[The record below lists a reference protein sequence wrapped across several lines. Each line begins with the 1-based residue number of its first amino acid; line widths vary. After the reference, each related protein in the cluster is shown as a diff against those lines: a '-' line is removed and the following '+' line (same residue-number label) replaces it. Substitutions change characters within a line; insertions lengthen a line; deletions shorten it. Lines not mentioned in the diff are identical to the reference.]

1 MITSTYTPEYYSLWY
16 FSGHFYTRQKCINS
30 TVEAPFY
37 RGHGGI
43 LQPYCRC
50 SEKNWQSVNISPPE
64 IGLWRAPMFVPVTT
78 LGQYK
83 TTNFNGFPTKEKD
96 FFWNCTLYQVYWR
109 FSTKQTFYDWIVF
122 VMESCNLWDWLDFYF
137 HFWEQLGVSLDCCH
151 FQVKSL
157 IFVTF
162 SCNWEKFSA
171 GYITPAQRIAPLLIL
186 LLVILGWHSIWKPGV
201 FS

>member
-1 MITSTYTPEYYSLWY
+1 MITNTYTPEYYSLWY

-50 SEKNWQSVNISPPE
+50 SEKTDNLKNRQSVNISPPE

-96 FFWNCTLYQVYWR
+96 FFLSCQVVR
-109 FSTKQTFYDWIVF
+109 GLEIVSRLLTFQYKTNILWLDCI
-122 VMESCNLWDWLDFYF
+122 CDLWDWLDFYF
-137 HFWEQLGVSLDCCH
+137 HFWEQLGVRLFSLSGEKFNLCH
-151 FQVKSL
+151 F
-157 IFVTF
+157 
-162 SCNWEKFSA
+162 
-171 GYITPAQRIAPLLIL
+171 
-186 LLVILGWHSIWKPGV
+186 
-201 FS
+201 

>member
-50 SEKNWQSVNISPPE
+50 SEKTDNLKNRQSVNISPPE

-96 FFWNCTLYQVYWR
+96 FFSFLPGCKRTWNCTLYQVYWR

-122 VMESCNLWDWLDFYF
+122 VMKSYNLWAC
-137 HFWEQLGVSLDCCH
+137 SLELKLLSLSGEKFNLCH
-151 FQVKSL
+151 F
-157 IFVTF
+157 
-162 SCNWEKFSA
+162 
-171 GYITPAQRIAPLLIL
+171 
-186 LLVILGWHSIWKPGV
+186 
-201 FS
+201 

>member
-50 SEKNWQSVNISPPE
+50 SEKTDNLKNRQNVNISPPG

-96 FFWNCTLYQVYWR
+96 FLLKLYSVYR
-109 FSTKQTFYDWIVF
+109 YIKFF
-122 VMESCNLWDWLDFYF
+122 
-137 HFWEQLGVSLDCCH
+137 GVSVQNKHCMIGLYLWWSLVIFGIDWTFTFTFGSSLEWVRLLSLSGEKFNLCH
-151 FQVKSL
+151 F
-157 IFVTF
+157 
-162 SCNWEKFSA
+162 
-171 GYITPAQRIAPLLIL
+171 
-186 LLVILGWHSIWKPGV
+186 
-201 FS
+201 